1 MAKRG
6 VLYMVWGD
14 KITPYLERSRA
25 SLREWHP
32 ELPVH
37 VETLDT
43 GGDPVQALLLKAR
56 MLDASPFEETLFLD
70 ADTVVLGRLD
80 FGFDRA
86 RRFGLACTINGCP
99 WARRYGDPGLNG
111 DMIEYSTGV
120 MFFTPAIRP
129 VFDAWAA
136 CVDKVDS
143 SIEWEENGVLCHTP
157 YADQAGF
164 AKAIEDTG
172 FLPFV
177 LPINWNFSAWFFR
190 AFYGPIRI
198 WHDYGEVPEFVRQQ
212 NQTYLDP
219 QTRIRFYPLKVSA
232 DPRAGLHAA
241 PKSSPPR

>member
-1 MAKRG
+1 MARRG

-14 KITPYLERSRA
+14 KIAPYLERATA
-25 SLREWHP
+25 SVRKWHP
-32 ELPVH
+32 ELPIHVERLPDGLDP
-37 VETLDT
+37 VETL
-43 GGDPVQALLLKAR
+43 LRKAQ
-56 MLDASPFEETLFLD
+56 MLDVSPFEETVFLD

-86 RRFGLACTINGCP
+86 QKFKLACTINGCP
-99 WARRYGDPGLNG
+99 WARRYGDPALAG

-120 MFFTPAIRP
+120 LFFTRAAKP

-143 SIEWEENGVLCHTP
+143 SIEWVENDGRPGRTP

-164 AKAIEDTG
+164 SKAIEDLG
-172 FLPFV
+172 FSPFV
-177 LPINWNFSAWFFR
+177 LPINWNYSAWWHR

-198 WHDYGEVPEFVRQQ
+198 WHDYSEVPEFVIRE

-219 QTRIRFYPLKVSA
+219 NTKIRFYPIKVSPT
-232 DPRAGLHAA
+232 DPQFPA
-241 PKSSPPR
+241 KK